1 MAAVFRQWARGTP
14 GLGDTW
20 TARTQKLLGVGV
32 SCVSCCTMAEM
43 FVLFSFKNFKFTFSF
58 HNVVR

>member
-20 TARTQKLLGVGV
+20 TARTQKLLGVGTAV
-32 SCVSCCTMAEM
+32 ISS
-43 FVLFSFKNFKFTFSF
+43 LLRLLL
-58 HNVVR
+58 HNGGDVCYFLV